1 MDEQMKKLREKA
13 GILADALPYFRDFN
27 QKIIVIGYL
36 CSNILSGEEEEGV
49 MRDIALLK
57 SVGMKPVIV
66 HDSRMGADKFRENK
80 RVAKLVELAGVKAV
94 GICGI
99 DGQTLRMTLENG
111 YIPVV
116 TPNDIDTE
124 TMNLDPAD
132 TAREI
137 AVLLQAEKL
146 IYVSK
151 YAGVTWDE
159 DQNKILSMT
168 ETELKT
174 YMQAQKPEPDFQKK
188 LDNVIQALDG
198 GVQRAHL
205 ISGRMKHALLLELF
219 SVLGVGTVVMR
230 DDRKLY
236 AHEKGRYET
245 AQPQEIAPEIR
256 SLRCGMDGVRNED
269 AAENGGSS
277 SSHGR

>member
-1 MDEQMKKLREKA
+1 MDEQMKDIREKA
-13 GILADALPYFRDFN
+13 SILADALPYFRDFN

-36 CSNILSGEEEEGV
+36 CSNFLNGEEEQRV
-49 MRDIALLK
+49 MQDIALLK

-80 RVAKLVELAGVKAV
+80 RIAKLVELCGIKAV

-99 DGQTLRMTLENG
+99 DAQTLNMTLENN

-124 TMNLDPAD
+124 MLSIHPAD

-146 IYVSK
+146 IYISRHE
-151 YAGVTWDE
+151 GVTWE
-159 DQNKILSMT
+159 ENRNKILSMT
-168 ETELKT
+168 ESELKT
-174 YMQAQKPEPDFQKK
+174 YMGAQQLEADLKK
-188 LDNVIQALDG
+188 LLDNAILALDG

-205 ISGRMKHALLLELF
+205 LGGRIQHALLLELF
-219 SVLGVGTVVMR
+219 SILGVGTVIMR

-236 AHEKGRYET
+236 DHEKGRY
-245 AQPQEIAPEIR
+245 
-256 SLRCGMDGVRNED
+256 
-269 AAENGGSS
+269 
-277 SSHGR
+277 

>member
-36 CSNILSGEEEEGV
+36 CSNILSGEEEQGV
-49 MRDIALLK
+49 MQDIALMK

-66 HDSRMGADKFRENK
+66 HDSRLGADKFRENK
-80 RVAKLVELAGVKAV
+80 RVAKLAELAGVKAV

-99 DGQTLRMTLENG
+99 DEQTLHMTLDND

-124 TMNLDPAD
+124 MLPLDPAD

-137 AVLLQAEKL
+137 AVRLQAEKL

-151 YAGVTWDE
+151 YEGVTWE
-159 DQNKILSMT
+159 EGNRILSMT

-174 YMQAQKPEPDFQKK
+174 YMANQQLDPDFVKK
-188 LDNVIQALDG
+188 LDNAVKALDG
-198 GVQRAHL
+198 GVQRVHL

-219 SVLGVGTVVMR
+219 SVHGVGTVVMR

-236 AHEKGRYET
+236 EHEKGRY
-245 AQPQEIAPEIR
+245 
-256 SLRCGMDGVRNED
+256 
-269 AAENGGSS
+269 
-277 SSHGR
+277 